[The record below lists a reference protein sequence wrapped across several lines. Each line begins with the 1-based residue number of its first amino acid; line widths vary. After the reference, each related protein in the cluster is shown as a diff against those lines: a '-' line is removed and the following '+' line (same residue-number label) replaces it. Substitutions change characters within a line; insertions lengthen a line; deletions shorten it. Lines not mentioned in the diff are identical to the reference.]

1 MPITS
6 RSEYGMRAM
15 ILLAEQ
21 APDDLVSASEVSRRE
36 HIPLKYLEQ
45 LLSELKKAGLVASH
59 PGARG
64 GYRLA
69 RPASDVPVAE
79 IVRALD
85 GPFAPMSC
93 VADGERPP
101 CAFEANCKLRP
112 LWSRLHLAVH
122 EVLDQT
128 TLAELAAGMRL
139 EARGA
144 AHEVDAPMPELEEAA
159 DGGALP
165 DPAGQPHC
173 AILNILHPTA

>member
-21 APDDLVSASEVSRRE
+21 QGEDLISASELSRRE

-45 LLSELKKAGLVASH
+45 LLSELKKGGLVVSH

-69 RPASDVPVAE
+69 RNAQKITVGEV
-79 IVRALD
+79 VRSLD

-93 VADGERPP
+93 VQEGDRPA
-101 CAFEANCKLRP
+101 CAFEVGCKLRP
-112 LWSRLHLAVH
+112 LWSKLHAAVQ
-122 EVLDQT
+122 EVLDNT
-128 TLAELAAGMRL
+128 TLDGLAFGPRL
-139 EARGA
+139 ELPKVP
-144 AHEVDAPMPELEEAA
+144 EPTEDENAPRCGISYL
-159 DGGALP
+159 
-165 DPAGQPHC
+165 
-173 AILNILHPTA
+173 I